1 MVLVLMGGTEMRKK
15 HLIENL
21 HRAEARIKELEEI
34 ICPAHQHQWFEDYQ
48 EECYIC
54 TKCKKVRWMDWR

>member
-1 MVLVLMGGTEMRKK
+1 MRKK
-15 HLIENL
+15 YLIENL

-34 ICPAHQHQWFEDYQ
+34 ICPAHQHEWFEDYQ

>member
-1 MVLVLMGGTEMRKK
+1 MRKK

-54 TKCKKVRWMDWR
+54 TKSLPQRMAMCTWSAASTAF